1 MTEEP
6 GQYSVPSSPLL
17 ITNLATLRQH
27 FQQGLLPASTYFLYW
42 LNAHTDTG
50 LAITPI
56 PRLVKELEIDE
67 DAMKRAVGSLLM
79 QGHLKIANGCLE
91 WYAPLGYPKENSQF

>member
-17 ITNLATLRQH
+17 ILNLATLKKN

-42 LNAHTDTG
+42 LNAHADTG
-50 LAITPI
+50 LSITSVPQLMEELKVNEEDIKGAI
-56 PRLVKELEIDE
+56 
-67 DAMKRAVGSLLM
+67 GSLLM

-91 WYAPLGYPKENSQF
+91 WYAPLGYPKENSTF